1 MSWHN
6 ALLASRLE
14 VVTAMIAGVG
24 GSIPSGGTTRAGS
37 ASRCAETR
45 WGEAIYHMPDGVF
58 YHRALAYEC
67 FATEEDAQAAGY
79 RRSER

>member
-1 MSWHN
+1 M
-6 ALLASRLE
+6 
-14 VVTAMIAGVG
+14 GDVG
-24 GSIPSGGTTRAGS
+24 SGGQHADDDRPRSVRSVSGVCPAAYPIKAKLTS
-37 ASRCAETR
+37 
-45 WGEAIYHMPDGVF
+45 WGEAIYHMPDGAF